1 MGCRTSFVAALVIG
15 MDDSR
20 QMYKKSKTGRL
31 MKVLKNG
38 YKFFLI
44 LYGKHEVYTSNL
56 FYLCKVEILEFVYE
70 LSFSTL
76 RVSHHHN

>member
-15 MDDSR
+15 MDDSC

-44 LYGKHEVYTSNL
+44 LMDSMKYIYQTYSTFEKLKFWNL
-56 FYLCKVEILEFVYE
+56 FM
-70 LSFSTL
+70 S
-76 RVSHHHN
+76 